1 MLLAPP
7 TKGRNVNSGPSGRN
21 VEMKRQF
28 LPSTLLLLLV
38 VLACPL
44 TMVFMMGG
52 HGHGSDGSSGDTHQH
67 RDSAGRS

>member
-1 MLLAPP
+1 
-7 TKGRNVNSGPSGRN
+7 
-21 VEMKRQF
+21 MKRQF